1 MVRNAYGAIVPAND
15 LSYTTARDIIWRA
28 IEKGRLP
35 RPYIDLDAKKR
46 GSALNIDIY
55 DVRGATVLV
64 QVRHTTGT
72 KYGLSPKLDYKRVR
86 VIGRG
91 TRVEPVANPL
101 VIKRM
106 AKLEPKPGAI
116 LKRLA
121 ELEARDGVV
130 EA

>member
-1 MVRNAYGAIVPAND
+1 MVRNAYGAIIPAND
-15 LSYTTARDIIWRA
+15 LTYAKARDIIWRA
-28 IEKGRLP
+28 IDKGRLP
-35 RPYIDLDAKKR
+35 YPYVDLDAKKR
-46 GSALNIDIY
+46 GTALNIDVY
-55 DVRGATVLV
+55 DVRGSTVLV

-72 KYGLSPKLDYKRVR
+72 KYGLSPRLDYKRVR

-121 ELEARDGVV
+121 ELEARNSVV
-130 EA
+130 KA